1 MFLLLFNVHYW
12 IYTFTLVDFWFNLC
26 LFFSRFIHC
35 VYTFLLLLDL
45 LNHFQII
52 FFYSNNV
59 SDSVWLCTIFL
70 KIVFQSVT
78 LLLLLLLYTLKQ
90 IYMNLFWVCARQQ
103 GGRRRKTEEG
113 KASEGGKCIRRRRRR
128 MRRMDTSGDDGVT
141 VIIDRGW
148 RCLKAELQ
156 LQCVRGNSIGGVVQR
171 RGWYLLF
178 DRTSL
183 FFLSSLFL
191 VLFSGEKE

>member
-35 VYTFLLLLDL
+35 VYTFLLPLDL

-52 FFYSNNV
+52 FFCSNNV

-113 KASEGGKCIRRRRRR
+113 KASEGGGEEWGGWIHRVTTVWRLLL
-128 MRRMDTSGDDGVT
+128 TVADGV
-141 VIIDRGW
+141 W
-148 RCLKAELQ
+148 RPNCSYSVWEGI
-156 LQCVRGNSIGGVVQR
+156 V
-171 RGWYLLF
+171 
-178 DRTSL
+178 
-183 FFLSSLFL
+183 
-191 VLFSGEKE
+191 